1 MTCCEE
7 MARAQTF
14 EVIVQMEKYQLA
26 DGRILN
32 DLETEFFLRSP
43 DERGWAN
50 YFGFNYCPFCGR
62 PLSRGLWL
70 AEKKK

>member
-1 MTCCEE
+1 LTCCEE

-32 DLETEFFLRSP
+32 DLETEFFIRSP
-43 DERGWAN
+43 DERERAN

-62 PLSRGLWL
+62 PLSRGLWI